1 MASPQESQLTSTVL
15 MVRPVRFHSNP
26 LAAVSNMFM
35 QEPDVTWAEEQAV
48 AAREFDGV
56 VTALRDAGIRVIEVD
71 DTLEPETPDA
81 IFPNNWM
88 TTHAD
93 GTFVLYPM
101 QVPNRRPERRTDIID
116 TLVND
121 YGYRVS
127 EVIDLSPYEDQGHY
141 LEGTGSVVLDRPNRI
156 AYACLSARTHVEV
169 LGEFAQRLGYEVVA
183 FEALDREG
191 VPIYHTNVMMNVG
204 EDFAVIC
211 DETLVNDE
219 QRDAVLRSLER
230 TGHEIISLEFDQL
243 LCMAGNM
250 LELESETGE
259 RLLAMSD
266 QARRSLTSVQAAAIG
281 RYARIVS
288 APIDNIENSAGGS
301 VRCMLAEIHLPVQD
315 AQLKHEGIACPD

>member
-1 MASPQESQLTSTVL
+1 

-35 QEPDVTWAEEQAV
+35 TAPDVTYAEEQAI
-48 AAREFDGV
+48 AAREFEGV
-56 VTALRDAGIRVIEVD
+56 ATALREAGIRVIEVA
-71 DTLEPETPDA
+71 DTPDPETPDA

-116 TLVND
+116 TLVGD
-121 YGYRVS
+121 YGYRVT
-127 EVIDLSPYEDQGHY
+127 EVIDLSPYEERGHY
-141 LEGTGSVVLDRPNRI
+141 LEGTGSVVLDRPHRI

-169 LGEFAQRLGYEVVA
+169 LGEFAQRLGYEVIA

-204 EDFAVIC
+204 ETFAVIC
-211 DETLVNDE
+211 DETLVNAE
-219 QRDAVLRSLER
+219 QRDAVLLSLEK
-230 TGHEIISLEFDQL
+230 TGHEVISLAFDQL
-243 LCMAGNM
+243 LSMAGNM
-250 LELESETGE
+250 LELKSESGE
-259 RLLAMSD
+259 RLLAMSE
-266 QARRSLTSVQAAAIG
+266 QARASLTPAQTSAIE
-281 RYARIVS
+281 RHARIVS

-301 VRCMLAEIHLPVQD
+301 VRCMLAEIHLPLQD
-315 AQLKHEGIACPD
+315 AHERD